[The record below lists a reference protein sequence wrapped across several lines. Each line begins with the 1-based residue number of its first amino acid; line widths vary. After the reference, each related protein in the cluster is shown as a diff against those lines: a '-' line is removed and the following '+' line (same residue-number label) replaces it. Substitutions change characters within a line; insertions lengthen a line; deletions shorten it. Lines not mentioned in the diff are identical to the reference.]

1 MSTPPL
7 FKDLGKRSSDLLTKE
22 YPSEEKKFE
31 WKGTTSNGITI
42 ETNAVQK
49 GDGPIVGT
57 ITPSYKYKEYGLNV
71 LGEFNTNKDIKLET
85 SVENQGVQGLKA
97 TLTGEQKGKDTFAT
111 LAAEYKHQHATVNG
125 SVDFGK
131 SKGNTIKANSV
142 FGHIGWLLGLS
153 AEYLIASDHQELKL
167 FNTTVGYTNKD
178 FDVTV
183 FGRIV
188 GTEKGDKNEVGGT
201 YFHNV
206 REDTAFGAEVVFD
219 TSSAE
224 SKPKLS
230 FGGQHKLQE
239 DTILKAKVDTTGILG
254 FSFQQR
260 FNKNSKMTIASKIDT
275 GAQSGKSTTSVG
287 FNINCT
293 F

>member
-31 WKGTTSNGITI
+31 WKGTTSNGVTI

-142 FGHIGWLLGLS
+142 FGHIGWLFRFICRIFDCIRSPRIEVIQHHSWIHKQGLRCYS
-153 AEYLIASDHQELKL
+153 FWTYCWNREGRQERSWRYL
-167 FNTTVGYTNKD
+167 F
-178 FDVTV
+178 
-183 FGRIV
+183 
-188 GTEKGDKNEVGGT
+188 
-201 YFHNV
+201 
-206 REDTAFGAEVVFD
+206 
-219 TSSAE
+219 
-224 SKPKLS
+224 P
-230 FGGQHKLQE
+230 
-239 DTILKAKVDTTGILG
+239 
-254 FSFQQR
+254 QR
-260 FNKNSKMTIASKIDT
+260 
-275 GAQSGKSTTSVG
+275 
-287 FNINCT
+287 
-293 F
+293 